1 MRTGGV
7 SRASLHLTVLYTSPP
22 YQVVSFPA
30 SSLVTLL
37 SFSGG
42 STSFDLS
49 VRQNNINIDAAAHA
63 NIKKVELGRAAQQGV
78 GRAAGGTVSKCGI
91 LSTGYGTKSACR
103 VGLSEDLTTDNKF
116 RRLLIF
122 RLPSPLSQILKP
134 ATMKGRRN
142 QNI

>member
-63 NIKKVELGRAAQQGV
+63 NIKKVGLGRAAQQG
-78 GRAAGGTVSKCGI
+78 AGTEQSP
-91 LSTGYGTKSACR
+91 SAGYFPL
-103 VGLSEDLTTDNKF
+103 VMV
-116 RRLLIF
+116 
-122 RLPSPLSQILKP
+122 PSRP
-134 ATMKGRRN
+134 AESN
-142 QNI
+142 